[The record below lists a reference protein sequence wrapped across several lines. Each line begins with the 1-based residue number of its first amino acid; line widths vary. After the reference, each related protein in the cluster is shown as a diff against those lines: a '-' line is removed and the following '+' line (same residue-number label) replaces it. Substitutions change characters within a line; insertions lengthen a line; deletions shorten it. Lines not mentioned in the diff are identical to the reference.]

1 MNAPGGEEAVR
12 VDRADP
18 ADEGGEMVCWLER
31 VCPACGRLNDRP
43 GARCEACGNEDW

>member
-1 MNAPGGEEAVR
+1 MSEFGGQDAVR
-12 VDRADP
+12 GDRAD
-18 ADEGGEMVCWLER
+18 EGETVCWLER